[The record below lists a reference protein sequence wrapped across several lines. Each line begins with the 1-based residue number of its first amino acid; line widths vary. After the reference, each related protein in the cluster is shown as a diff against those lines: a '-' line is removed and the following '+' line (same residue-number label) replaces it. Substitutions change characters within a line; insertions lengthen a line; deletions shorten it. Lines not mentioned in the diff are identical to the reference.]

1 VVEPHPLLLF
11 QPKSKPLLRPEGLVW
26 LFCYYVTKVDANGV
40 ERRVENSKRIGKPG
54 EIGNEDE
61 AWTAVEKQGLDAY
74 LRNPVP
80 TKPTFRELA
89 RHYEVHGMERKGLGR
104 KKASG
109 TVANERRLINN
120 YLVPTWGKRT
130 AQNIEPD
137 EIESWFVHLN
147 EEIGLAWGTI
157 VKIKQT
163 MGVIYHEAQRLKLI
177 PRGNDANPFEF
188 VRVEHESEYVARIVT
203 PEQTV
208 KILTLLEDPER
219 TLTYLIAVT
228 GLRIGEALGLR
239 WSDVDYAKQ
248 CIQVER
254 SWRASRLGHCKT
266 KASRAPVPMAPTLA
280 ARMKTWQ
287 ADTPFASADDWVFAS
302 AKKHGKV
309 PRNGSMIVADHLRP
323 AAVSAGVISEGE
335 AIRFGFHNLRHSL
348 ATKLVGD
355 NVDPKT
361 VQTTLRHANVS
372 TTLGLYA
379 QGIPANRLAA
389 KKHTQRS
396 WKR

>member
-1 VVEPHPLLLF
+1 LLVVEPHPLLLF

-109 TVANERRLINN
+109 TVANERRLNN
-120 YLVPTWGKRT
+120 
-130 AQNIEPD
+130 N
-137 EIESWFVHLN
+137 
-147 EEIGLAWGTI
+147 
-157 VKIKQT
+157 
-163 MGVIYHEAQRLKLI
+163 
-177 PRGNDANPFEF
+177 
-188 VRVEHESEYVARIVT
+188 ESEYVARIVT

-287 ADTPFASADDWVFAS
+287 ADTPFASADNWVFAS

-389 KKHTQRS
+389 QEAYAKELEALMETAWQPVGGVQ
-396 WKR
+396 